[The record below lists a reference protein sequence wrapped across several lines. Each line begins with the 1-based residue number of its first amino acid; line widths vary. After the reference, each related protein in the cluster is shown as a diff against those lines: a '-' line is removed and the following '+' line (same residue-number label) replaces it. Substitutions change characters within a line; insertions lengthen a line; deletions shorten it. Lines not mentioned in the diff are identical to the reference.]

1 MYKGLIK
8 PSLDRLFAFV
18 LFFCLLPLMLFV
30 ALYVFVFINKKVIF
44 TQARPGKDEK
54 IFTLFKF
61 VSMNDDKDA
70 NGELLSDAMRLKK
83 AGKILRASSLDELP
97 QLLNVMLGD
106 MSFIGPRP
114 LLVEYLAHYNE
125 NERKRHSVKPGIT
138 GLAQVRGR
146 NAISW
151 EEKFALDLEYVE
163 NLSLALDAKIFIQ
176 TFKKII
182 KRDGISAKENVTMEK
197 FTR

>member
-1 MYKGLIK
+1 
-8 PSLDRLFAFV
+8 
-18 LFFCLLPLMLFV
+18 MLFV